1 LGRHDTKRP
10 NQTPK
15 QPESEGPDMPRSN
28 HPAYNWPTQR
38 HYLDQALKHL
48 SAFTDNMQ
56 TFLELNDEAEAQV
69 LTLDFGTSSV
79 IACMDDL
86 RAEPLAETNMAKR
99 ELPSRHEVPN
109 VRRQW
114 TFEEQ
119 QAIRSA
125 LMLGFDSTWLANH
138 LGRTRKGVE
147 HKIDQLRK
155 AGEL

>member
-1 LGRHDTKRP
+1 
-10 NQTPK
+10 
-15 QPESEGPDMPRSN
+15 MPRSD

-38 HYLDQALKHL
+38 HYLTEALKHL
-48 SAFTDNMQ
+48 QAFTDNMA
-56 TFLELNDEAEAQV
+56 TFLELGNEAEAQV

-86 RAEPLAETNMAKR
+86 RDEAIAETNMAKR
-99 ELPSRHEVPN
+99 ELPSRDEVPN

-114 TFEEQ
+114 TFNEQ

-125 LMLGFDSTWLANH
+125 LLLGFDSTWLATH

-147 HKIDQLRK
+147 HKIDQMRK
-155 AGEL
+155 AGDL

>member
-1 LGRHDTKRP
+1 
-10 NQTPK
+10 
-15 QPESEGPDMPRSN
+15 M
-28 HPAYNWPTQR
+28 A
-38 HYLDQALKHL
+38 
-48 SAFTDNMQ
+48 
-56 TFLELNDEAEAQV
+56 TFLELGNEAEAQV

-79 IACMDDL
+79 ICCMDEL
-86 RAEPLAETNMAKR
+86 RAEPIAETDMAKR
-99 ELPSRHEVPN
+99 ELPSRDEVPN

-114 TFEEQ
+114 TFDEQ

-125 LMLGFDSTWLANH
+125 LLLGFDSTWLANH